1 MQLVWTLPSPEEET
15 APPIQAF
22 IGQYQDMLRAVGA
35 WVDARGFRLTGISGS
50 GDALLVEVETSAPG
64 DDTHREAFRLDYVAI
79 ERLVRAAQLDRNRF

>member
-1 MQLVWTLPSPEEET
+1 MQLVWTVPSPEEEI

-50 GDALLVEVETSAPG
+50 GDALLIQVEAGPPG
-64 DDTHREAFRLDYVAI
+64 DSAHREAFRLDYDAI